1 MYLIGRF
8 ALATIPLHIY
18 IWPAAPDQFR
28 ASYPDAREKTAFV
41 SLFFPFFAA
50 DKNLAK
56 GQGRYLSFI
65 ATKIDAWLLALPQI
79 TKTAKRKYTRRRCI
93 QKPSPAA

>member
-8 ALATIPLHIY
+8 ALATIPLHIYMYIY

-41 SLFFPFFAA
+41 SLFFPFFA
-50 DKNLAK
+50 
-56 GQGRYLSFI
+56 QI
-65 ATKIDAWLLALPQI
+65 KIWLRDRDV
-79 TKTAKRKYTRRRCI
+79 T
-93 QKPSPAA
+93 